1 MPNSQFKSFTQR
13 VFDLAF
19 TIPGLL
25 ILSPLLLILSIAVKA
40 YDRGPVFYRGKRM
53 GTEGRVFDL
62 FKFRTMVVDADK
74 VGGGVTVARD
84 ARITPVGELLRKYK
98 LDELPQ
104 LFNVVSGDM
113 SLVGPR
119 PEDPRITAHY
129 TSKQIAVL
137 KLKPGITSPASLQFR
152 DEESLLTG
160 PDWETSYFR
169 DILPKKLDIE
179 MAYFPHRTLL
189 SDFKIIMGTIG
200 RVLFRSLKWP
210 R

>member
-1 MPNSQFKSFTQR
+1 VPISHFKSFSQR

-19 TIPGLL
+19 TVPGLI

-84 ARITPVGELLRKYK
+84 ARITPVGRLLRKYK

-104 LFNVVSGDM
+104 LFNVVAGDI

-129 TSKQIAVL
+129 TPEQKRVL
-137 KLKPGITSPASLQFR
+137 QFRPGITSPASLYFR
-152 DEESLLTG
+152 NEEALLSG
-160 PDWETSYFR
+160 PDWEMKYFS
-169 DILPKKLDIE
+169 DILPRKLE
-179 MAYFPHRTLL
+179 MELAYFPDRTILSDLAIVMKTLL
-189 SDFKIIMGTIG
+189 RIPIHRG
-200 RVLFRSLKWP
+200 
-210 R
+210 